1 MNINRL
7 LISILALF
15 LIAIVLMSGCLES
28 GEEIKEVVIY
38 VAHDQDYSEPILKE
52 FEGETGIK
60 VKTLYDTETTKT
72 VGLVN
77 KLIAEKNRPQADVFW
92 NNELTRTIVLKNEG
106 ILEPYCSPNALEV
119 PDIYKDPDCYWT
131 GFGARTRVIIYNTDL
146 VDKEDAPTSILDLK
160 NPKWKGKICIANPLF
175 GTTASHVASLFAYW
189 GDDKAIRYFND
200 LKENDI
206 KIVES
211 NGMVRDL
218 VVSGEFYMGLT
229 DTDDAND
236 ALVENKPIAMV
247 FPDQGD
253 EEMGTLVFPNSV
265 MLINNG
271 PNPDNGKKLIDYLLS
286 KKVEKTLSYSKA
298 MQIPLKPGVEHPEN
312 VPDVDKLKSIPV
324 TQEEIYN
331 KLEVSQKFVQE
342 LFIR

>member
-1 MNINRL
+1 MGINRL
-7 LISILALF
+7 LILALF
-15 LIAIVLMSGCLES
+15 LTTIALMNGCLES
-28 GEEIKEVVIY
+28 KEKANEVVIY

-52 FEGETGIK
+52 FEEETGIK
-60 VKTLYDTETTKT
+60 VRALYDTETTKT

-77 KLIAEKNRPQADVFW
+77 KLIAEKNRPRADVFW
-92 NNELTRTIVLKNEG
+92 NNEVSRTIVLKKEG
-106 ILEPYCSPNALEV
+106 ILEPYCSPNAADV
-119 PDIYKDPDCYWT
+119 PDIYKDPNCYWT
-131 GFGARTRVIIYNTDL
+131 GFGARARVIIYNTEL
-146 VDKEDAPTSILDLK
+146 VDKGDAPTSIMDLRD
-160 NPKWKGKICIANPLF
+160 PKWRGKICMANPLF
-175 GTTASHVASLFAYW
+175 GSTGSHVASLFAYW
-189 GDDKAIRYFND
+189 GDEKAMQYLND

-206 KIVES
+206 GIVES

-218 VVSGEFYMGLT
+218 VVSGEFYIGLT

-253 EEMGTLVFPNSV
+253 GEMGTLVFPNSV
-265 MLINNG
+265 MLIKNG
-271 PNPDNGKKLIDYLLS
+271 PNPENGKKLIDYLLS
-286 KKVEKTLSYSKA
+286 KRVEKALSYSKA

-312 VPDVDKLKSIPV
+312 VPDIGKLKNIPV

-331 KLEVSQKFVQE
+331 KLKVSQRFVQE